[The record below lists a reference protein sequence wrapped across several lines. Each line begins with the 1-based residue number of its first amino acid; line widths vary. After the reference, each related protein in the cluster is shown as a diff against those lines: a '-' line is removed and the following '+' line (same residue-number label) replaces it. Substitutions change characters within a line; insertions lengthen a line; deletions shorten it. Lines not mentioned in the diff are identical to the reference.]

1 MDTIVQF
8 KIIDVNRL
16 ISLLTGLDLQQ
27 KQTSFCLHDSEAH
40 LTVSNAIYYTVE
52 IPNGRQ
58 LYPNDATAVK
68 QSQSYCVSTL
78 SQPFRAQAPLAVQN
92 PGGAIAEPAT
102 SSRP

>member
-52 IPNGRQ
+52 MPNGRQ

-68 QSQSYCVSTL
+68 QSQSYCVSTP
-78 SQPFRAQAPLAVQN
+78 SQPLA
-92 PGGAIAEPAT
+92 GTGSAG
-102 SSRP
+102 